1 MQFPKN
7 PLKFLWLL
15 GFVIAIV
22 SVVIFAWKQHWD
34 GINLT
39 LDVTNLVARMTP
51 LILAATFIERSVEI
65 LISPWRDAEAS
76 KLQNAVNA
84 IKARPTPANA
94 VLAAANAEDL
104 KTASQALDDYRGETQ
119 RHAFAVSLV
128 LSFCAAIAG
137 VRGLWSFI
145 AADPTTMHAFNSLSG
160 GQKAYFQVVDVV
172 LSGTLLAGGA
182 DALHAVLNSI
192 TTFFNAT
199 ANKIS
204 SPPPPV
210 TQ

>member
-1 MQFPKN
+1 MNFLKN

-15 GFVIAIV
+15 GFIIAIA
-22 SVVIFAWKQHWD
+22 SVAVFAWKQRWD

-39 LDVTNLVARMTP
+39 LNVTDLVSRMTP

-65 LISPWRDAEAS
+65 LISPWRDAPAA
-76 KLQNAVNA
+76 KLQNALNA
-84 IKARPTPANA
+84 IKARPVATDA
-94 VLAAANAEDL
+94 VTAAANAEDL
-104 KTASQALDDYRGETQ
+104 KIASQALDDYRGDTQ

-137 VRGLWSFI
+137 VRGLWSFVS
-145 AADPTTMHAFNSLSG
+145 ADPATLTAYHSLRE
-160 GQKAYFQVVDVV
+160 GQKAYFQVVDVI

-192 TTFFNAT
+192 TTFFNAS
-199 ANKIS
+199 ANKAT
-204 SPPPPV
+204 SPPPP
-210 TQ
+210 TA